1 MSGTSLYN
9 YNLYLFS
16 KLLWGGIWKKK
27 LTETTVGLFTNLQ
40 KGYSNAFFSERI
52 LQEKSLLRGSVTPDN
67 NVSNDIFY

>member
-16 KLLWGGIWKKK
+16 KLLRGGIWKKK

-40 KGYSNAFFSERI
+40 KGYSNAAFTERI
-52 LQEKSLLRGSVTPDN
+52 LQEKSLLRGSVTPA
-67 NVSNDIFY
+67 